1 MIRDCYQAL
10 FAFYLD
16 CLKNNPENLPPG
28 VDLMAD
34 LDFIYPDQLKHE
46 KKICDF
52 IAGMTDDYFI
62 TQARLIGCTV
72 PDSL

>member
-1 MIRDCYQAL
+1 
-10 FAFYLD
+10 
-16 CLKNNPENLPPG
+16 
-28 VDLMAD
+28 MAD